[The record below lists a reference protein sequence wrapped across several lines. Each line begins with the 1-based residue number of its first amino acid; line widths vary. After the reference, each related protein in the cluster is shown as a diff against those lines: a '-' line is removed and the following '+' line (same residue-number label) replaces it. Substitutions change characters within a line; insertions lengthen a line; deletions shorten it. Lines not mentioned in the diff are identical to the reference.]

1 MDIARQGQQFLL
13 GQHGDGFLSHRL
25 GCLFQIQIFRH
36 RNVEHIVSAAGA
48 LCHQGLEHLL
58 RVLIQIRR
66 HGDTIHRAVRR
77 VLMGRVGDLLLF
89 QRPHDVGFFFL
100 VLGHGLTSY
109 KYIRSNA
116 RISMWAG

>member
-1 MDIARQGQQFLL
+1 MDIARQGQQLLL
-13 GQHGDGFLSHRL
+13 GQHGDGLLPHCL
-25 GCLFQIQIFRH
+25 GCLFQVQIFRH
-36 RNVEHIVSAAGA
+36 RNVEHIVPAAGA

-77 VLMGRVGDLLLF
+77 VLMGRVGDLLLL

-100 VLGHGLTSY
+100 VLGH
-109 KYIRSNA
+109 RSHLL
-116 RISMWAG
+116 